1 MKDKTKLIDS
11 VTKDIE
17 QMQNQLNQKAIE
29 LEVVTNEY
37 EKRKKIW
44 ESE

>member
-17 QMQNQLNQKAIE
+17 QMQNKLNQKAIE